1 MTSAAQPVYGPIFI
15 GLVFNIMLYGMM
27 ITQTYLY
34 FNIYSRGTS
43 DRLWIKLLVG
53 ALFVCDTLNTGFDIG
68 FVYDPLVNRF
78 GDVDA
83 VTRATWV
90 FATDPAMTSII
101 AVFTQFFFAWRVK
114 VLTGNYFAVCCIM
127 FSAFAQFCGGV
138 GTSIAVGMIP
148 EFAQFTKFKVI
159 VIIWLAF
166 SAVSDVLI
174 TASLVW
180 HLRKNKTGMSIT
192 DHLIDR
198 IIRMTVQTG
207 LLTAVCAVINL
218 ILFLLVP
225 SGWHLLF
232 NLPLSKLYTNSL
244 LSSLNSRRGW
254 KYDTSDVVSASHHH
268 PEHPGSGQR
277 ARNVQVNVLR
287 SETGRRTIPQQI
299 YIDVESHEMVDVA
312 DVKGNHYPSPS
323 SFLPDT
329 KAMSTIS
336 EGPMS
341 DSRGSEISV

>member
-1 MTSAAQPVYGPIFI
+1 MTSPAQPVYGPIFV

-27 ITQTYLY
+27 VTQTYLY
-34 FNIYSRGTS
+34 FNIYSR
-43 DRLWIKLLVG
+43 DRLWIKLLV
-53 ALFVCDTLNTGFDIG
+53 ATLFVCDTINTGFDIG

-83 VTRATWV
+83 VTKATWV
-90 FATDPAMTSII
+90 FATDPAMTAII
-101 AVFTQFFFAWRVK
+101 AAFTQLFFAWRVK
-114 VLTGNYFAVCCIM
+114 VLTGNYFSVCSIA
-127 FSAFAQFCGGV
+127 FSAFAQLCGGL

-148 EFAQFTKFKVI
+148 EFAQFMQFKVI

-166 SAVSDVLI
+166 SAVADVLI

-180 HLRKNKTGMSIT
+180 HLRKNKTGMSFT
-192 DHLIDR
+192 DHLIDK

-207 LLTAVCAVINL
+207 LVTAVCAVIDL

-254 KYDTSDVVSASHHH
+254 KYDTSDIVSASHHH
-268 PEHPGSGQR
+268 PEHPGSGR
-277 ARNVQVNVLR
+277 AARNVQVNVLR
-287 SETGRRTIPQQI
+287 SETGRRTVPQQI
-299 YIDVESHEMVDVA
+299 YIDVESHEMVDVG

-323 SFLPDT
+323 SFLPDS
-329 KAMSTIS
+329 KSMSKIA
-336 EGPMS
+336 EEPMSHS
-341 DSRGSEISV
+341 DSRESELSV